1 MIENLQIIIGNL
13 KEENKVL
20 KIKQIQNKY
29 NKPVIKTDRKDHEEK
44 TSNNF
49 QELSQM
55 MKKILD
61 EN

>member
-20 KIKQIQNKY
+20 KIKQIQHKY
-29 NKPVIKTDRKDHEEK
+29 KPLTQTERKEHEEK

-55 MKKILD
+55 MKKIL
-61 EN
+61 EES